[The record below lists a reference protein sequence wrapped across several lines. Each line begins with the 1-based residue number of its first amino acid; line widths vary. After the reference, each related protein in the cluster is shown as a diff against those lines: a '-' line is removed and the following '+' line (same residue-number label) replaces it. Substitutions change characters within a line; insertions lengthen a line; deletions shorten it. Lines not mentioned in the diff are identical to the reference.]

1 MSKLLMGRAVDFYG
15 KPSRMSNKIIVIIP
29 KEFHKEFE
37 KVLGQAYEVP
47 RRRGHGLT
55 TSVVNVRDYEP
66 YSSYWY
72 NQPSDSQ
79 YVYIGRAGRRHPIPE
94 SKWHNPFRLKDPKDM
109 AKRLEVIRLYREE
122 HLPRFRIIR
131 PDTRVRGIRF

>member
-1 MSKLLMGRAVDFYG
+1 M
-15 KPSRMSNKIIVIIP
+15 I
-29 KEFHKEFE
+29 
-37 KVLGQAYEVP
+37 
-47 RRRGHGLT
+47 

-94 SKWHNPFRLKDPKDM
+94 SKWHNPFRLKDPKDL
-109 AKRLEVIRLYREE
+109 AKRLEVIRLYKEE
-122 HLPRFRIIR
+122 HLPGSGLLDQIHELENKILGCWCKPLPCHGDVLAELANQLR
-131 PDTRVRGIRF
+131 